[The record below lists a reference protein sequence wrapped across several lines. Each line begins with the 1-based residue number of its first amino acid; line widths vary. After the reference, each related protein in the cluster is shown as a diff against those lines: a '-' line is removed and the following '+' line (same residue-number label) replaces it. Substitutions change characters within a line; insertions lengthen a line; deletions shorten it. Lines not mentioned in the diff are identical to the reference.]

1 MIKKHRD
8 PSNGDGF
15 TIVEIIVSLA
25 IISFIIVALAS
36 LFSSF
41 LLVKRANSNLLKAT
55 TIAENTVENFRTKT
69 YNEIANLSD
78 YSTIIDNYYTQNI
91 NFLPIEVEGID
102 VIKISIA
109 VQWEENN
116 RAQNKEREYKIE
128 TIVSE
133 NGLNR
138 YLGGS
143 E

>member
-25 IISFIIVALAS
+25 IMSFIIVALAS

-41 LLVKRANSNLLKAT
+41 LLIKRANSNLLKAT
-55 TIAENTVENFRTKT
+55 TIAENTVESFRTKT
-69 YNEIANLSD
+69 YNGIASLSD

-116 RAQNKEREYKIE
+116 RAQNKDREYKIE
-128 TIVSE
+128 TFVSE